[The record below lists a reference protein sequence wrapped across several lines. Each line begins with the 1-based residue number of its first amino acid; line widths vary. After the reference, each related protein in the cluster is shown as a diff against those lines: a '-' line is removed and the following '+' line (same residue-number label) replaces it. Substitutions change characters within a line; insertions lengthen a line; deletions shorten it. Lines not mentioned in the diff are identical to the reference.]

1 MASLLLS
8 VHLVGADLVLLLFQ
22 GDSTKAGSALA
33 EAQARFTEDVSNLQ
47 KQLQVGHIDSA
58 FIHGV
63 ALSSHHSTFAWRHLQ
78 EAKNAAEEAHRRRM
92 EAEDALR
99 TATAA
104 TAKQGKE
111 VTRARNAAEV
121 CGGTVRCWGG
131 WWGSWERLLT
141 LSYLCVAGHGERAAK
156 AG

>member
-1 MASLLLS
+1 MLTWCCSFS
-8 VHLVGADLVLLLFQ
+8 CHQ

-47 KQLQVGHIDSA
+47 KQLQVGHTDRA
-58 FIHGV
+58 FMAF
-63 ALSSHHSTFAWRHLQ
+63 ALLPRCSHHSTFAWRHLQ

-121 CGGTVRCWGG
+121 CGGTVGCWGR
-131 WWGSWERLLT
+131 WCGSWERLLT
-141 LSYLCVAGHGERAAK
+141 PSSVRGRTR
-156 AG
+156 